1 MNMHLFNQVEITKY
15 LLSFGEITTVLFI
28 YIRFIALHLKVS
40 FYSNYYKYI
49 VWLEISTRK
58 YASRYEKLYKK
69 KILILNLFSN
79 MMFIM
84 ILMI

>member
-15 LLSFGEITTVLFI
+15 LLSFGEITTILFI

-40 FYSNYYKYI
+40 FYFNYYKYI

-58 YASRYEKLYKK
+58 YASRYEKLYIKK
-69 KILILNLFSN
+69 ILNLFSN
-79 MMFIM
+79 MMFII
-84 ILMI
+84 ILII

>member
-15 LLSFGEITTVLFI
+15 LLLFGEITTVLFI

-49 VWLEISTRK
+49 V
-58 YASRYEKLYKK
+58 
-69 KILILNLFSN
+69 
-79 MMFIM
+79 
-84 ILMI
+84 

>member
-15 LLSFGEITTVLFI
+15 LLSFDEITTVLFI

-49 VWLEISTRK
+49 V
-58 YASRYEKLYKK
+58 
-69 KILILNLFSN
+69 
-79 MMFIM
+79 
-84 ILMI
+84 

>member
-15 LLSFGEITTVLFI
+15 LLLFGEITTVLFI
-28 YIRFIALHLKVS
+28 YIRFIALYLKVS
-40 FYSNYYKYI
+40 FYSNYYIYI